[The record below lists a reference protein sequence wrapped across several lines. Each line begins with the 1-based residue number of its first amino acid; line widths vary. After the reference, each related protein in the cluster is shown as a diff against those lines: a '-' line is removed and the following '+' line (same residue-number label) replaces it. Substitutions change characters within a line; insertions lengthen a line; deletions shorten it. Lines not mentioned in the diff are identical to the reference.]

1 MIIHF
6 AADLENASLNF
17 WCAHR
22 HLNSIQSCTVA
33 LWLPNIAESNHRN
46 CVRKVADS
54 SYHRRMGQGR
64 GVGVFDSPV
73 NLKNQSLFELFDG
86 CVRRFPERVAVRF
99 ADESVSYAQLHARV
113 ESMAVRLRE
122 LGVEPGEPVALM
134 TPRSVEMVVGIFA
147 ILRLGATYVP
157 IDQENPPARV
167 QSILRDS
174 GAQVCLT
181 MAMIRTRADVNANAD
196 TAPLPPVG
204 PPVAPAYIMFTSGS
218 TGVPKGIAVAHH
230 SVTRTVVGS
239 DYVTVGP
246 EDNVLQLLNYAFDGS
261 VFDIFGAL
269 LNGATLVVTEQD
281 DITDPERLA
290 AVIDTAGVSI
300 ALMTTALFN
309 AYVDHDPAMFAPL
322 RKVLFGGERASVP
335 HVKKALAHLGPGK
348 LVNVY
353 GPTEATVFSCT
364 HTVDTITEDVVPIG
378 KPLPNTSLHVLGGDF
393 RPVPV
398 GVVGELYIG
407 GNGVALGYWG
417 KPRLTSARF
426 VADPWLPGAV
436 LYRSGDLVKCLDSG
450 DLVYVGRADEQIK
463 LRGFRIEPGE
473 IETCLLEHPQIA
485 QCAVVATG
493 DRLIA
498 YYTSAEP
505 LEEGAL
511 KTHLRTLLPHFMV
524 PQNFV
529 HAEHLPLTHNGKID
543 RYALAA
549 RHVKPATRTLPDNRS
564 PQTEAMHTVF
574 AEVLGVPD
582 VGPEDGFSD
591 LGGNSITAMTVA
603 SRLKRAGYDV
613 TARDILHCQTIANLL
628 EETSLAAIDP
638 AQTPPSDV
646 AAPAE
651 IHAAP
656 ADDDVARLLDDSLA
670 TNNRIVTRAKVARE
684 YPLSAMQQ
692 LQISFVT
699 PGSMAV
705 DPLQRVMHL
714 PALRRAYGKLI
725 AQHGLLRSV
734 PVEYGGRHVWREH
747 DYDGEE
753 PPMIPVIEVTG
764 DESAVPALIDNLT
777 TRIFKGQCVLHQL
790 LVAVVRAG
798 DGDRYFLIWIVSH
811 VIFDRVSKEILS
823 RHLIRHYDAVL
834 NGQAAPAA
842 ARSFED
848 YVRQITRGPQGVE
861 APDIVRA
868 FRLHAFHDAKQHT
881 KRLVEATGSRTSTNF
896 NIIVPLRNSW
906 QIEHPWEAALGVHV
920 KGLQRYLD
928 MDELPLLF
936 VTEGREFEDQ
946 RYYDTVG
953 ELTDMVP
960 LFVDARLSLTEMT
973 QSVLD
978 RLQFVK
984 KHNVNFLHLASAGA
998 TQSRWSEVARLM
1010 DIGDDF
1016 EHLDILMFNIL
1027 GYTDNLPAESVVEAR
1042 WEQPQPL
1049 RIQTLLNAITGV
1061 HSDRMVCSF
1070 RTSCTVDV
1078 DRIRMCFEHA
1088 ASELT

>member
-1 MIIHF
+1 M
-6 AADLENASLNF
+6 
-17 WCAHR
+17 
-22 HLNSIQSCTVA
+22 
-33 LWLPNIAESNHRN
+33 
-46 CVRKVADS
+46 
-54 SYHRRMGQGR
+54 
-64 GVGVFDSPV
+64 
-73 NLKNQSLFELFDG
+73 
-86 CVRRFPERVAVRF
+86 RF
-99 ADESVSYAQLHARV
+99 ADECLTYAQLHSRV

-122 LGVEPGEPVALM
+122 LGVEPGASVALM

-147 ILRLGATYVP
+147 ILRLDATYVP

-174 GAQVCLT
+174 GAQVCVT
-181 MAMIRTRADVNANAD
+181 MAMLRARADVNAA
-196 TAPLPPVG
+196 TTPIPPVG

-230 SVTRTVVGS
+230 SVTRTVVEPN
-239 DYVTVGP
+239 YVTIRP
-246 EDNVLQLLNYAFDGS
+246 EDNVLQLVNYAFDGS
-261 VFDIFGAL
+261 VFDVFGAL
-269 LNGATLVVTEQD
+269 LNGATLVVPEQI

-309 AYVDHDPAMFAPL
+309 AYVDHDPAIFAPL

-353 GPTEATVFSCT
+353 GPTEATVFSST
-364 HTVDTITEDVVPIG
+364 HTVEAITQDVVPIG
-378 KPLPNTSLHVLGGDF
+378 RPLPDTSLYVLDGYC

-398 GVVGELYIG
+398 GEVGELYIG
-407 GNGVALGYWG
+407 GDGVALGYWG
-417 KPRLTSARF
+417 NPRLTSARF
-426 VADPWLPGAV
+426 VADPWVPGAV
-436 LYRSGDLVKCLDSG
+436 MYRSGDLVTCLDSG
-450 DLVYVGRADEQIK
+450 DLVYVGRDDEQIK
-463 LRGFRIEPGE
+463 LRGYRIEPGE
-473 IETCLLEHPQIA
+473 IETRLLEHPEIA
-485 QCAVVATG
+485 QCAVVATR

-498 YYTSAEP
+498 YYTSAGP
-505 LEEGAL
+505 LDEAAL
-511 KTHLRTLLPHFMV
+511 KTHLRTSLPHFMV
-524 PQNFV
+524 PHHLV
-529 HAEHLPLTHNGKID
+529 HIEHLPLTHNGKID
-543 RYALAA
+543 RHTLAA
-549 RHVKPATRTLPDNRS
+549 AHAAPVGRPRTSPNSRS
-564 PQTEAMHTVF
+564 PAAEVMHRVF

-582 VGPEDGFSD
+582 VGPDDGFSD
-591 LGGNSITAMTVA
+591 LGGNSITAMTLA

-628 EETSLAAIDP
+628 EETSAPTIDP
-638 AQTPPSDV
+638 AQPPPSDV
-646 AAPAE
+646 ALPAE
-651 IHAAP
+651 MHAA
-656 ADDDVARLLDDSLA
+656 DGDVVRLLDDALS
-670 TNNRIVTRAKVARE
+670 TNNRIIKGALVARE

-699 PGSMAV
+699 PGSMAIE
-705 DPLQRVMHL
+705 PLQRVMNI
-714 PALRRAYGKLI
+714 PALRRAYAKLI

-734 PVEYGGRHVWREH
+734 PVESAGRHVWREY

-753 PPMIPVIEVTG
+753 APLIPVIEVTG
-764 DESAVPALIDNLT
+764 DQSAVPVLVENLT
-777 TRIFKGQCVLHQL
+777 TRIFKGESLLHQL

-823 RHLIRHYDAVL
+823 RHLMRHYDAVL
-834 NGQAAPAA
+834 NGQASPTA

-848 YVRQITRGPQGVE
+848 YVRQIARGPQGVN
-861 APDIVRA
+861 AHDIVRA
-868 FRLHAFHDAKQHT
+868 FRLYAFHDAKQQA
-881 KRLVEATGSRTSTNF
+881 KRLVETTGSPTSTNF
-896 NIIVPLRNSW
+896 NIVVPIKSSW
-906 QIEHPWEAALGVHV
+906 QVEHPWEAALGVHV
-920 KGLQRYLD
+920 KGLQRYLN

-953 ELTDMVP
+953 ELTDMIP
-960 LFVDARLSLTEMT
+960 LFVDARLSLTEIT

-984 KHNVNFLHLASAGA
+984 QHNVNFLHLAAAGA
-998 TQSRWSEVARLM
+998 TQPRWSEIARLM
-1010 DIGDDF
+1010 DIGEDF
-1016 EHLDILMFNIL
+1016 EHLDILMFNVL
-1027 GYTDNLPAESVVEAR
+1027 GYTDDLSAESVAEAS

-1061 HSDRMVCSF
+1061 HSDKMVCSF

-1078 DRIRMCFEHA
+1078 ARIRKCFEQA
-1088 ASELT
+1088 AAELT